1 MQIGIEN
8 IIAKIIVK
16 SNDDISEDVIVE
28 ILSRLPVKSL
38 LRYRC
43 ACEFWYALI
52 KSPRLISRHLKN
64 YNDDNSRLAVN
75 YVNASVYN
83 EPTYVLFP
91 DETLTNLSSHEIL
104 EPLSNNCQELLGPY
118 YGLFCF
124 HDKNLNRMFLRNV
137 ATREFRAHNVKKF
150 SHIHRNSLPTILAL
164 DLN

>member
-104 EPLSNNCQELLGPY
+104 EPLSNNC
-118 YGLFCF
+118 
-124 HDKNLNRMFLRNV
+124 
-137 ATREFRAHNVKKF
+137 
-150 SHIHRNSLPTILAL
+150 
-164 DLN
+164 